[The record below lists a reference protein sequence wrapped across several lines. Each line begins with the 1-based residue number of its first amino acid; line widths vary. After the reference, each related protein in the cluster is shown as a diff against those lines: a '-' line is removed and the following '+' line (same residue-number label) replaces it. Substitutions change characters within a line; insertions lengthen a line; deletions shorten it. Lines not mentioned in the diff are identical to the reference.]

1 MPKELK
7 LYWLAAIAGFL
18 ALSAAFANQDKSPPG
33 EVDLLLVMALDV
45 SGSVD
50 DQEYALQREGL
61 ARALSSR
68 QVIDA
73 IAAGVNGSIAVT
85 VVQWSGFTEQIVKI
99 DWQRVADA
107 SDLSRL
113 ADKVRTMTRRY
124 KNGATDIGGVL
135 KFAQQQ
141 FKSAPYPGRR
151 HVIDIVGDGTNNVN
165 FSPHIERDRVVKAGS
180 TINALAII
188 TASATLFDYFRTKV
202 IGGPGAFVET
212 AIDYNAFEVA
222 MRRKLVREITEQLL
236 F

>member
-7 LYWLAAIAGFL
+7 LYWLAAVAGFL
-18 ALSAAFANQDKSPPG
+18 ALSVAFANQDRSPPG

-68 QVIDA
+68 QVVEA

-99 DWQRVADA
+99 DWQKVANA
-107 SDLSRL
+107 SDLSHL
-113 ADKVRTMTRRY
+113 ADQVRTMTRRY

-135 KFAQQQ
+135 DFSQQQ
-141 FKSAPYPGRR
+141 FKSAPYSGRR
-151 HVIDIVGDGTNNVN
+151 QIIDIVGDGTNNVN

-180 TINALAII
+180 TINALAIV
-188 TASATLFDYFRTKV
+188 TASATLFDYFRNKV

-212 AIDYNAFEVA
+212 ALDYNAFELA